1 MYESVM
7 PYTEHLEKYIEDKP
21 ILFYIENLA
30 NKEILLRRNTKKKNR
45 YLFAALIQNK

>member
-21 ILFYIENLA
+21 ILFYIL
-30 NKEILLRRNTKKKNR
+30 KTQQIKK
-45 YLFAALIQNK
+45 YF